1 MSDRSKIAAASK
13 NIVFVPLSKLKKSP
27 KNVRQ
32 VSHTKGDIQALSASI
47 AAIGMLQ
54 YPVVE
59 PETGPTG
66 FYLVNAGGGPPSG
79 AIASRHA
86 QGDQGR

>member
-13 NIVFVPLSKLKKSP
+13 NIVFVPLNKLKRSP

-32 VSHTKGDIQALSASI
+32 VPHSKADIQALSASI

-59 PETGPTG
+59 PEAWIKGQADRT
-66 FYLVNAGGGPPSG
+66 
-79 AIASRHA
+79 
-86 QGDQGR
+86 